1 MIEPKLFHISYFDN
15 VGNHYSFLTVGV
27 DMDDTTAEVISK
39 NKAGHDIVR
48 LHWYEVDEIDGFKI
62 TVDEMPEELDPKAFE
77 NFLGVK
83 TSIEEG
89 LDKLT
94 IRRFK

>member
-1 MIEPKLFHISYFDN
+1 MIEPKLFHISYLDSS
-15 VGNHYSFLTVGV
+15 GQHYSFMTVGV
-27 DMDDTTAEVISK
+27 DMDDKTAELMSK
-39 NKAGHDIVR
+39 RHAGHDLVE
-48 LHWYEVDEIDGFKI
+48 LDWYEVDEVDGFKI

-83 TSIEEG
+83 TSIEEE

-94 IRRFK
+94 IRRAK